1 MNTVLSDMEAL
12 ELIIHNLNKVDS
24 KMQVGRFFDARREL
38 MRVITALEKNKK
50 DLMEYIAGQLNQVN
64 EAVANEDIHNEK

>member
-50 DLMEYIAGQLNQVN
+50 DLMAYIAGQLNQVD